1 MINDVYS
8 HEVTSL
14 LQFRSSIPSIPGGLL
29 TNHKCQSS
37 SARKSL
43 LGHLLQ
49 LSHVTDFLCI
59 DVFL

>member
-14 LQFRSSIPSIPGGLL
+14 LQFRSLPSIPGGLL

-37 SARKSL
+37 STRKSL
-43 LGHLLQ
+43 LGHLLR